1 MNVNKNPVITVS
13 KSTKKINFKNRCE
26 CFSSNWCLQGLTWD
40 GLLWGAGQT
49 QAVSCSRLSDT
60 LLRKASFIVKE
71 MFYSWK
77 LFKQT
82 ICPWDGHRFSSRQ
95 EFPSVWAVLPC
106 LFLRELVDSRTCVEL
121 YIEFSVTRDFLTSVR
136 QSRWSWGPLK
146 ISGNLLTH
154 SYKGPG
160 QKSWN
165 EYSILPS
172 TSYSGH
178 VLVSHL
184 VPNSPPHVHHLGK
197 KRGNDCF

>member
-1 MNVNKNPVITVS
+1 MGCYGEQDRLRRCLVLVFPIPCAKQVS
-13 KSTKKINFKNRCE
+13 SGKKRFIPENYSNRPFVHEMDIVFHPDKSFPQFEQFCRVY
-26 CFSSNWCLQGLTWD
+26 FWGNWSI
-40 GLLWGAGQT
+40 
-49 QAVSCSRLSDT
+49 AVP
-60 LLRKASFIVKE
+60 A
-71 MFYSWK
+71 
-77 LFKQT
+77 
-82 ICPWDGHRFSSRQ
+82 
-95 EFPSVWAVLPC
+95 
-106 LFLRELVDSRTCVEL
+106 VEL
-121 YIEFSVTRDFLTSVR
+121 YVEFSETRDFLTSVR

>member
-1 MNVNKNPVITVS
+1 MGCYGEQDRLRRCLVLVFPIPWAKQVLS
-13 KSTKKINFKNRCE
+13 GKK
-26 CFSSNWCLQGLTWD
+26 
-40 GLLWGAGQT
+40 
-49 QAVSCSRLSDT
+49 
-60 LLRKASFIVKE
+60 
-71 MFYSWK
+71 FYSWK

-121 YIEFSVTRDFLTSVR
+121 YVEFSETRDFLTSVR

-165 EYSILPS
+165 IHSILPS
-172 TSYSGH
+172 TSYCCH
-178 VLVSHL
+178 VLISHL
-184 VPNSPPHVHHLGK
+184 VPNSPPHVDHLWKKQGK
-197 KRGNDCF
+197 LIVSSPHLIL

>member
-1 MNVNKNPVITVS
+1 MGSRTDSGGVL
-13 KSTKKINFKNRCE
+13 
-26 CFSSNWCLQGLTWD
+26 FSSFRYLG
-40 GLLWGAGQT
+40 
-49 QAVSCSRLSDT
+49 
-60 LLRKASFIVKE
+60 KASLIMKE

-95 EFPSVWAVLPC
+95 ESPWVWAVLPC
-106 LFLRELVDSRTCVEL
+106 LFLRESVDSRTCVEL
-121 YIEFSVTRDFLTSVR
+121 YVEFSETRDFLTSVR

-184 VPNSPPHVHHLGK
+184 VPHPPTHVHHLGK
-197 KRGNDCF
+197 NRGNWLFLVCTWYSR